1 MPILY
6 QKQEKRNGSLAGKK
20 QTSGSSTEPIYGGT
34 QTVYG
39 LKTTEVSSKSKRNLK
54 LDLASPVT
62 PPNRINVR
70 FRALISKFVI
80 ITTEQTSGQFP

>member
-39 LKTTEVSSKSKRNLK
+39 LKTTAESSESKRNSEGRFSQPRN
-54 LDLASPVT
+54 ASEQNKRSFQS
-62 PPNRINVR
+62 PN
-70 FRALISKFVI
+70 
-80 ITTEQTSGQFP
+80 